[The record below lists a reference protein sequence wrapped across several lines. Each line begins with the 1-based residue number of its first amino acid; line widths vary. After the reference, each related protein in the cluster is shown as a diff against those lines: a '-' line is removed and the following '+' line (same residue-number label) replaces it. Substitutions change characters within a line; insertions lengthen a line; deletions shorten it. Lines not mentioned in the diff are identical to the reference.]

1 MGVAAPA
8 ATVVAAR
15 GVAAPVSAVGPLVGA
30 LGLNPAVQR
39 LVKRDADADADA
51 EADPQL
57 LLAPGLVRA
66 PVAAVAGAP
75 AVAVTPRCHQ
85 KVERQCR
92 QVPVQTSRTV
102 VVPNCV
108 SVPKC
113 VSVPRPVC
121 NTVSRDVP

>member
-39 LVKRDADADADA
+39 LVKRDADAEAEA

-66 PVAAVAGAP
+66 PVAAVAGVAPVAVAAAP
-75 AVAVTPRCHQ
+75 AVAVAAAPAVAVAPRCHQ
-85 KVERQCR
+85 KVERQYR
-92 QVPVQTSRTV
+92 QIPVQTSRTV
-102 VVPNCV
+102 AGPQCV
-108 SVPKC
+108 S
-113 VSVPRPVC
+113 
-121 NTVSRDVP
+121 